1 MNIKSLSYLI
11 ELERSG
17 SIYGAAKRALISP
30 QGLSKAISSLE
41 AELGVKLVDRA
52 PHGTK
57 LTEQGYL
64 VLESAKAIVAEA
76 ERLEG
81 ELLQIGQAKPS
92 ENERIEVFV
101 SHYAAEIASLDSDY
115 VRILSTNT
123 SYIEE
128 PFNKML
134 LRAAQSDGTDL
145 IFADV
150 HSHTMRAI
158 AERGDVMFE
167 PIIQTR
173 YGFIW
178 KDGSDLQGRT
188 LLHRADM
195 CDLPIVLETDREAMH
210 LTEQLFKD
218 TPLRNVVMGTSS
230 QLMLF
235 QYTRMADSNVVALCD
250 SFRYYIMKTHRPS
263 EVEGLRFTPLS
274 TLSSFVQIGFLL
286 PSKVQLSM
294 QAQRTIRILRH
305 YLAEHCS
312 DYF

>member
-1 MNIKSLSYLI
+1 MNTKSLSYLI

-17 SIYGAAKRALISP
+17 SLYGAAKRAMISP
-30 QGLSKAISSLE
+30 QGLSKAIASLE

-57 LTEQGYL
+57 LTEHGYL

-81 ELLQIGQAKPS
+81 QLLQIGQTKS
-92 ENERIEVFV
+92 GENGRIDVFV
-101 SHYAAEIASLDSDY
+101 SHYAAEIASLDPEY

-128 PFNKML
+128 PFDKML
-134 LRAAQSDGTDL
+134 SRAAQSDGTDL

-150 HSHTMRAI
+150 HSQTMRTI
-158 AERGDVMFE
+158 AEREDVTFE

-178 KDGSDLQGRT
+178 KDGSALQGRT
-188 LLHRADM
+188 LLHRSDV
-195 CDLPIVLETDREAMH
+195 CELPIVLETDREAMR
-210 LTEQLFKD
+210 LTEKLFED
-218 TPLRNVVMGTSS
+218 SPLRNVVMGTSS

-235 QYTRMADSNVVALCD
+235 QYPRMAESDVVALCD
-250 SFRYYIMKTHRPS
+250 SFRYYIMKTQRPS

-286 PSKVQLSM
+286 PSKTELSM
-294 QAQRTIRILRH
+294 QAQRTIRVLRH